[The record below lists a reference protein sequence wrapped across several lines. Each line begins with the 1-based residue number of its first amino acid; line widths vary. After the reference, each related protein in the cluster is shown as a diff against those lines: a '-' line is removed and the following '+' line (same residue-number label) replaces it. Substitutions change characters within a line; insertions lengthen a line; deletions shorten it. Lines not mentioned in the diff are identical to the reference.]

1 MRWRRLRGVCVFMR
15 DSDNKRELDALV
27 KEAEKNRVEL
37 QKTWKKVGDLDAA
50 IQSAQRAHSEVKVKR
65 KEK

>member
-1 MRWRRLRGVCVFMR
+1 MR